1 MSKEKKMVKSALCGL
16 VIVLVAIGLLIPSC
30 DAGGSS
36 GNARDN
42 TSIEKTDNAAT
53 EAKDKEDE
61 GVTAKSTPEDSG
73 ENAASSMPSGSA
85 SASTQQPAGSG
96 SGGNSGSSSDSGQS
110 SGSKPGS
117 AASKRWVP
125 DYKQV
130 WVEDSAAW
138 SEQVPIYGDI
148 EVSVCN
154 VCGAEITGNEAAHA
168 KQHALAGE
176 GGGHHNDYRSVI
188 TGYETI
194 HHEAVGHWETVE
206 DGGHWEQ

>member
-1 MSKEKKMVKSALCGL
+1 MSKEKKMFIGALCGL
-16 VIVLVAIGLLIPSC
+16 VVVLIAIGLLIPSC
-30 DAGGSS
+30 DAGSNNTDAHGST
-36 GNARDN
+36 G
-42 TSIEKTDNAAT
+42 IEKTDSAAAET
-53 EAKDKEDE
+53 KGREDE
-61 GVTAKSTPEDSG
+61 DTTAKSTSEDDG

-85 SASTQQPAGSG
+85 SASTQQPVGSG
-96 SGGNSGSSSDSGQS
+96 SGGNSGSSSNNGQS

-117 AASKRWVP
+117 AATKRWVP

-130 WVEDSAAW
+130 WVEDSPAW
-138 SEQVPIYGDI
+138 DEQVPIYNDI

-188 TGYETI
+188 TGHETI

-206 DGGHWEQ
+206 DGGHWE